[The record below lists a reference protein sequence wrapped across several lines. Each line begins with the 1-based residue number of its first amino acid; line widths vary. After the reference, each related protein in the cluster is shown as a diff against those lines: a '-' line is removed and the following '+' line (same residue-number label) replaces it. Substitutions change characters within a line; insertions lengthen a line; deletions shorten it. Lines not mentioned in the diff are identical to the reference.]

1 MSIQG
6 FITEQIIGSAEYR
19 QSIDRLDE
27 VVEYM
32 SILLAHH
39 VVPFSS
45 PRYAAHVIPDSNL
58 PATVGYLLGL
68 LYNQNNVTPEASP
81 LTGVIEYI
89 VGQDICHMLGFKTNA
104 DKLNDERPDEPVAWG
119 HITCDGSVAN
129 YEGVWY
135 VILSRVCP
143 SFLLFICVSAGW
155 VRLVPIP
162 VSTWTSLTSSVH
174 YSKEYE
180 ILPP

>member
-1 MSIQG
+1 
-6 FITEQIIGSAEYR
+6 
-19 QSIDRLDE
+19 
-27 VVEYM
+27 M